1 MTTSDRPGAV
11 RPGESEPA
19 ATGGSVATA
28 VTSDR
33 ARLFARLRSSSMGA
47 LVMLILQFALGIGVN
62 LYISPAK
69 GGFGE
74 AFSNGALL
82 AIHAVLGLLLILA
95 AISQV
100 VLAIRVRHGVIIGA
114 SALGLVAIVA
124 AASSGASF
132 LSDQAEGSS
141 LGMALATGVA
151 MLCYAVC
158 LRIEGDRR

>member
-1 MTTSDRPGAV
+1 MTTSDG
-11 RPGESEPA
+11 
-19 ATGGSVATA
+19 
-28 VTSDR
+28 
-33 ARLFARLRSSSMGA
+33 ARLSARLRGSSLGA

-74 AFSNGALL
+74 AFSNGPLL
-82 AIHAVLGLLLILA
+82 AIHAILGLLLILA
-95 AISQV
+95 AISQL
-100 VLAIRVRHGVIIGA
+100 VLAIRVRHTAMIA
-114 SALGLVAIVA
+114 LSAIALIAIAV

-141 LGMALATGVA
+141 LGMALATAVA

-158 LRIEGDRR
+158 LRIEGDRT

>member
-1 MTTSDRPGAV
+1 MT
-11 RPGESEPA
+11 
-19 ATGGSVATA
+19 
-28 VTSDR
+28 TSDR
-33 ARLFARLRSSSMGA
+33 ARLSARLQGSSLGA

-74 AFSNGALL
+74 AFSNGPLL
-82 AIHAVLGLLLILA
+82 AIHAILGLLLILA
-95 AISQV
+95 AISQL
-100 VLAIRVRHGVIIGA
+100 VLAIRVRHTAMIVL
-114 SALGLVAIVA
+114 SAIALIAIAV

-141 LGMALATGVA
+141 LGMALATAVA

-158 LRIEGDRR
+158 LRIEGDRT